1 MIWQT
6 NLFLIYMVDKNDL
19 TDGEQLVLSLI
30 YNLNKHFSKVTKLL
44 VQKVFFLINRSL
56 DDKYVQYEPLHYG
69 MYSYDLEEMLE
80 KEEDLGLINDKHNVT
95 KLGELIS
102 KDIKPAQDITLM
114 EEIVNS
120 IKDLNEKDVTYLLY
134 NLYPDFT
141 KDSRIKEEVN
151 STKLESAVIN
161 LNGISV
167 GESKKI
173 KTDKNHTIT
182 VKKLSNNSI
191 KIV

>member
-1 MIWQT
+1 
-6 NLFLIYMVDKNDL
+6 MVDKNDL

-30 YNLNKHFSKVTKLL
+30 NNLNKHFSKVTKVL
-44 VQKVFFLINRSL
+44 VQKVFFLVNRSL
-56 DDKYVQYEPLHYG
+56 DDKYVQYESLHYG
-69 MYSYDLEEMLE
+69 MYSYDLEEILE
-80 KEEDLGLINDKHNVT
+80 KEEDLGLINDKRNVT
-95 KLGELIS
+95 ELGELIS
-102 KDIKPAQDITLM
+102 KDIKPTQDVKLM
-114 EEIVNS
+114 ERIIDS
-120 IKDLNEKDVTYLLY
+120 IKDLNEEDITYLLY

-141 KDSRIKEEVN
+141 KDSRIKEKVN

-173 KTDKNHTIT
+173 KTDKNHTLT

-191 KIV
+191 KIG